1 MKGGEVAEGVEAA
14 WISNLTE
21 LCPPASRV
29 DARGDDPR
37 DPRPRLTCDFRE
49 RMPGCREAQGWRANL
64 SAAELRDPAI
74 PLVAAENAH
83 LAPMSMAREGLL
95 SHVVVNGTLLSYL
108 MIRKSGS
115 RLLGDLMSALAAR
128 QKELGRDTHDVVR
141 GIRRVVVFTF
151 VEEPF
156 SRLVSGYHEI
166 DERKNAHCGHERERD
181 SGPGWHCRQPY
192 KLEKEGSQ
200 ARFEAFVRDV
210 LPLAFDPARL
220 TDAVSYHVHSQ
231 SRAVSV
237 RPHVAFVGRLE
248 TLRASFLAL
257 LAVALDD
264 PEAYVRDAPALGSLL
279 VQKRARSAKVAKKA
293 GLVQGGRADAG
304 CLSNETRRLV
314 LARLGQDYRC
324 FGYPSAY
331 VEAPAPPDPGHCA
344 SLRW

>member
-156 SRLVSGYHEI
+156 SRLPAS
-166 DERKNAHCGHERERD
+166 
-181 SGPGWHCRQPY
+181 S
-192 KLEKEGSQ
+192 KEGSQ

-279 VQKRARSAKVAKKA
+279 VQKRARA
-293 GLVQGGRADAG
+293 QGR
-304 CLSNETRRLV
+304 
-314 LARLGQDYRC
+314 RC

>member
-1 MKGGEVAEGVEAA
+1 
-14 WISNLTE
+14 
-21 LCPPASRV
+21 
-29 DARGDDPR
+29 
-37 DPRPRLTCDFRE
+37 
-49 RMPGCREAQGWRANL
+49 
-64 SAAELRDPAI
+64 
-74 PLVAAENAH
+74 
-83 LAPMSMAREGLL
+83 MSMAREGLL

-128 QKELGRDTHDVVR
+128 QKELGRTRDVVR

-231 SRAVSV
+231 SRGERGPTPPS
-237 RPHVAFVGRLE
+237 
-248 TLRASFLAL
+248 
-257 LAVALDD
+257 
-264 PEAYVRDAPALGSLL
+264 PA
-279 VQKRARSAKVAKKA
+279 A
-293 GLVQGGRADAG
+293 
-304 CLSNETRRLV
+304 
-314 LARLGQDYRC
+314 
-324 FGYPSAY
+324 
-331 VEAPAPPDPGHCA
+331 
-344 SLRW
+344 

>member
-74 PLVAAENAH
+74 PL
-83 LAPMSMAREGLL
+83 
-95 SHVVVNGTLLSYL
+95 
-108 MIRKSGS
+108 
-115 RLLGDLMSALAAR
+115 
-128 QKELGRDTHDVVR
+128 
-141 GIRRVVVFTF
+141 
-151 VEEPF
+151 
-156 SRLVSGYHEI
+156 
-166 DERKNAHCGHERERD
+166 
-181 SGPGWHCRQPY
+181 PY

-220 TDAVSYHVHSQ
+220 TDAFRTTSTR
-231 SRAVSV
+231 SRA
-237 RPHVAFVGRLE
+237 
-248 TLRASFLAL
+248 
-257 LAVALDD
+257 
-264 PEAYVRDAPALGSLL
+264 
-279 VQKRARSAKVAKKA
+279 
-293 GLVQGGRADAG
+293 
-304 CLSNETRRLV
+304 
-314 LARLGQDYRC
+314 DYRC